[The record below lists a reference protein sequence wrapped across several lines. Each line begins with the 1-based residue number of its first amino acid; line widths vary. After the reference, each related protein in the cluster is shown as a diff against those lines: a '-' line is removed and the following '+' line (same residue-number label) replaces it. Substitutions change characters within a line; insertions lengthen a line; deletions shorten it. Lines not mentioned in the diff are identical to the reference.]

1 MAQAARAIIIENDN
15 LLVMFR
21 NKQGSEYFTLVGGRI
36 QEGETPE
43 QGLVREV
50 MEKTGLR
57 ITQARLVFVE
67 PHPAPYNEQYIYLC
81 QVAPHDDV
89 AIQTAAE
96 EALMNRIG
104 INTHQPVWTTPTA
117 FASLPFR
124 TPQLQTAIIKALA
137 KKFPDQPVNL

>member
-21 NKQGSEYFTLVGGRI
+21 NKHGSEYFTLVGGRI

-43 QGLVREV
+43 QGLAREV
-50 MEKTGLR
+50 MEETGLQ
-57 ITQARLVFVE
+57 IAQAQLVFIE

-81 QVAPHDDV
+81 RVSPHQDV

-104 INTHQPVWTTPTA
+104 INTHEPVWTTQQA
-117 FASLPFR
+117 FTSLPFR
-124 TPQLQTAIIKALA
+124 TPQLQAAILEGLHKG
-137 KKFPDQPVNL
+137 FPDQPIKL

>member
-21 NKQGSEYFTLVGGRI
+21 NKHGSEYFTLVGGRI
-36 QEGETPE
+36 QDGESTE
-43 QGLVREV
+43 QGLAREV
-50 MEKTGLR
+50 MEETVLQVTR
-57 ITQARLVFVE
+57 SRLVFVE

-81 QVAPHDDV
+81 EVAPHQDV

-104 INTHQPVWTTPTA
+104 LNTHEPVWTTQRA
-117 FASLPFR
+117 FAGLPFR
-124 TPQLQTAIIKALA
+124 TPQLQAAILQALT
-137 KKFPDQPVNL
+137 KGFPDRPINL